1 MHSVAVN
8 RSNCDVAAVEF
19 EEQNSTSLWTSSLI
33 LPAWLKRDIYICT
46 GGQALLGCSRHRQ
59 AALPTAIG
67 TLLGPCAATGS
78 SVMGQDL
85 PGNDDGGGP
94 VISVPHG
101 SIATN
106 SDNNVW
112 VGRRRVVEDLKTI
125 SLFEKMSKVYPARP
139 YAAGIETNA
148 DVFCISCSPND

>member
-67 TLLGPCAATGS
+67 TLLGRCATTGS
-78 SVMGQDL
+78 SVMGQTT
-85 PGNDDGGGP
+85 GNDDRGGP
-94 VISVPHG
+94 VTVPHG

-125 SLFEKMSKVYPARP
+125 SLRKCQKYTRP
-139 YAAGIETNA
+139 GLTQRGNSNE
-148 DVFCISCSPND
+148 C